1 MFDGLLLS
9 LLSMVRRTKEDIH
22 VHFLTMDFTHK
33 KPKFKPFR
41 RSQANFIE
49 TELRK
54 YNPNFKISIIDCTAE
69 YNQLLK
75 DNANEKPVYSP
86 YCTLRLLADRYEQLQ
101 GKIIYLDIDTMVYGN
116 IKDLYDIDMT
126 NLEFRASH
134 DYMGRVWVKRDYI
147 NSGILLMNMDVIRET
162 KLLEKC
168 RYLVKTKKMYFTDQT
183 ALYKSKTKFE
193 YFPNEYRFNEQRS
206 VKPDTVVKHFCKGIR
221 WFPFKVYNIK
231 QWEID
236 KVHSYLKIHEFDE
249 DFELFKDIK
258 SRQGNI

>member
-116 IKDLYDIDMT
+116 IKDLI
-126 NLEFRASH
+126 
-134 DYMGRVWVKRDYI
+134 
-147 NSGILLMNMDVIRET
+147 
-162 KLLEKC
+162 
-168 RYLVKTKKMYFTDQT
+168 
-183 ALYKSKTKFE
+183 
-193 YFPNEYRFNEQRS
+193 
-206 VKPDTVVKHFCKGIR
+206 
-221 WFPFKVYNIK
+221 
-231 QWEID
+231 
-236 KVHSYLKIHEFDE
+236 
-249 DFELFKDIK
+249 ELRQFIK
-258 SRQGNI
+258 SSWYMELGIQSNYNMKRESLNSSETTMDESVLLPLIDDMLECRKLGVEQINKMFGTNITVELDSSWKEVEYDYVETENTIDPNKSDVLLIMVPPKIFCVL